1 MSVIPVRGEHENQIC
16 KKRCSSTV
24 EQEKKSIIICRS
36 PTGDCGIFLFDT
48 ICYISD
54 FISNIRK
61 IKLLLCA
68 RLAAG
73 FFYSVGKWQSLILNK
88 EFEALC
94 KVNYFKKYLVKHSQN
109 VQDGSVIPYSR
120 IAEFF
125 CSTENPCIQQFS
137 VYVPIRAPPLIS
149 ILSAINSKKKSEDY
163 YNEKN
168 QFERLLS
175 FLYNRCDR

>member
-1 MSVIPVRGEHENQIC
+1 MKTKFVKNG
-16 KKRCSSTV
+16 
-24 EQEKKSIIICRS
+24 
-36 PTGDCGIFLFDT
+36 
-48 ICYISD
+48 
-54 FISNIRK
+54 
-61 IKLLLCA
+61 A
-68 RLAAG
+68 RLPWNRRKNQLLYAAVQQG
-73 FFYSVGKWQSLILNK
+73 IAVFFCSTPFAIFRTLYPISEKLNCFYALALRRAFFYSVGKWQSLILNK